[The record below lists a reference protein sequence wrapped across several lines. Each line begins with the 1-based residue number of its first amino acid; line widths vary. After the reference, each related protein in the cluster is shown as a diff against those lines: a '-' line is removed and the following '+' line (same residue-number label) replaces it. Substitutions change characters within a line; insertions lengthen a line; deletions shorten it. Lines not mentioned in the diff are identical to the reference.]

1 MKQVRTS
8 AKPNRQKVKSSRT
21 ASIQLIARA
30 VQILRTLGDSTGL
43 SLAGIAENVGLA
55 RSTVHRIVLALE
67 DERLVFCNG
76 PGQYR
81 LGPEILHLAESCK
94 IDLIRD
100 VHPNIVRLSKELDE
114 TVDLSVRS
122 GHLVTVVDQVIAM
135 RRLRVEAA
143 LGRSFPLYCTASGKA
158 ILAALPDEIGQALI
172 GGSLDAVTPK
182 TITNRAELLEQIAQ
196 VRKTGIAYDHEEFSV
211 GLCAIGSCL
220 NLGNGDIVAVSIP
233 VPAGRFYG
241 QEEHLCR
248 TLSHF
253 LAEIASSFP
262 SVHRVFPNY
271 ATTVTANRKRPS

>member
-1 MKQVRTS
+1 MKKVKTS
-8 AKPNRQKVKSSRT
+8 ARVNRQKSRT
-21 ASIQLIARA
+21 AHPATIQLIARA
-30 VQILRTLGDSTGL
+30 AQILRALGDSTGL

-67 DERLVFCNG
+67 AERLVTCNG

-81 LGPEILHLAESCK
+81 LGPEILHLAEACK

-100 VHPNIVRLSKELDE
+100 VHPYIVRLSKELDE
-114 TVDLSVRS
+114 TVDLSVRA

-158 ILAALPDEIGQALI
+158 ILAALPDEVGQALV
-172 GGSLDAVTPK
+172 GGSFEAVTPK

-196 VRKTGIAYDHEEFSV
+196 VRKTGIAYDHEELSV

-220 NLGNGDIVAVSIP
+220 NLGNGDIIALSIP

-241 QEEHLCR
+241 QEDHLCR

-262 SVHRVFPNY
+262 SVHRVFPDY
-271 ATTVTANRKRPS
+271 AAIVTANRKSSS

>member
-1 MKQVRTS
+1 MKQVKASAGTGRKRPRT
-8 AKPNRQKVKSSRT
+8 PRPT
-21 ASIQLIARA
+21 GIQLITRA
-30 VQILRTLGDSTGL
+30 AQILRTLGDATGL
-43 SLAGIAENVGLA
+43 SLAGIAESVGLA

-67 DERLVFCNG
+67 AERLVSCNG

-100 VHPNIVRLSKELDE
+100 VHPYIVRLSRELNE
-114 TVDLSVRS
+114 TVDLSVRA

-158 ILAALPDEIGQALI
+158 ILAALPDETGQALV
-172 GGSLDAVTPK
+172 GGPLEALTPK
-182 TITNRAELLEQIAQ
+182 TITSRAELQEQVAQ
-196 VRKTGIAYDHEEFSV
+196 VRKIGVAYDLEELSV

-220 NLGNGDIVAVSIP
+220 NLGNGEIIAVSIP

-241 QEEHLCR
+241 QEDHLSR

-253 LAEIASSFP
+253 LAEIAASFP
-262 SVHRVFPNY
+262 
-271 ATTVTANRKRPS
+271 TVTRIFPDYVTAVAGRKNA